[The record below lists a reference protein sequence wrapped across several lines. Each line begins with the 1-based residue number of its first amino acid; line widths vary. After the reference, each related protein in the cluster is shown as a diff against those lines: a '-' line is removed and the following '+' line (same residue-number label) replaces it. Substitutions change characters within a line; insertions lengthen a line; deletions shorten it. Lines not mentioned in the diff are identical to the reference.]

1 MTDYRPRSTVRDKV
15 IATVVAAVVVFTV
28 VALCRGQAP
37 QKPKAYLL
45 SPAWFDCKPCKDATA
60 ELKAMGCEVTVIK
73 LSREQTT
80 ALSVK
85 GFPTVL
91 VGEAA
96 IVGNEPGDF
105 RRALR

>member
-1 MTDYRPRSTVRDKV
+1 MKQQHRSRRREL
-15 IATVVAAVVVFTV
+15 TVVILAFVLGAAVMALSVF
-28 VALCRGQAP
+28 GQAP